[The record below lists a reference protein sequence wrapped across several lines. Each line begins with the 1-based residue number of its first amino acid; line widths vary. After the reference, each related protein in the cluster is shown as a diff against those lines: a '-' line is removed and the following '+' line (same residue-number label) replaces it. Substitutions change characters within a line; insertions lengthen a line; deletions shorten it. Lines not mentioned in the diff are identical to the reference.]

1 MRVAALSGPLL
12 VGVLRLAFMAVG
24 IVAMAYQFGYLY
36 GNPAFSAGNFFSFF
50 TIESNILAVVM
61 LGLLVV
67 VRGEERTPVFEAL
80 RGAVV
85 LYVAITGIV
94 FALLLSRLQ
103 EELQTATAWV
113 DFVVH
118 KLLPIVLV
126 ADWVLDPPRRR
137 LPLWV
142 AAAWLSYPLAYVVY
156 TLVRGPYVDWYPY
169 PFLDVSLHG
178 YGGVAWRCVVLSVGF
193 AAGAVLVVVV
203 GNRMA
208 AFRVRRHRVPPSEA
222 TGASP

>member
-1 MRVAALSGPLL
+1 MT
-12 VGVLRLAFMAVG
+12 VG
-24 IVAMAYQFGYLY
+24 IVAMAYQFGHLY
-36 GNPAFSAGNFFSFF
+36 GNPGFSTGNYFSFF

-85 LYVAITGIV
+85 LYMAITGIV
-94 FALLLSRLQ
+94 FALLLSGLQ
-103 EELQTATAWV
+103 EDLQTATAWV

-142 AAAWLSYPLAYVVY
+142 AAAWLSYPVVYVVY

-169 PFLDVSLHG
+169 PFLDASVHG
-178 YGGVAWRCVVLSVGF
+178 YGGVAWRCVVLGLGF
-193 AAGAVLVVVV
+193 AAGAVLVAVV

-208 AFRVRRHRVPPSEA
+208 AFRVRRHRDGPSEA
-222 TGASP
+222 TGASA